1 MKQLKP
7 NESSRV
13 RMRIW
18 KPLATWLP
26 MAVMVLAAACTT
38 VTNPATGESE
48 LTTVTPAQERAI
60 GAQEHPKVVA
70 EFGGEY
76 GDSEL
81 KSYVNSIG
89 QSLAQNAELPADTF
103 TFTLLDSPVV
113 NAFALPGGYVYVTR
127 GLLTLLNDESELAG
141 VMGHEIGH
149 VTARHGARRQTRGTI
164 ANILAAGVGILT
176 GNRQVAQ
183 LGQVAAQGFLASYS
197 RDNEREA
204 DQLGVRYLGRTGYN
218 TLGMAHSLEA
228 IGRHSDLLAK
238 VSGAE
243 AQGFNFFQTHPQTP
257 ERVAN
262 TVQLAKLG
270 PTVQNPVTGRDQYL
284 ASISGMIYGDSP
296 AQGFARGTR
305 FVHPN
310 MRFAFDVPDGF
321 KLDNLPDA
329 VLAAGPD
336 GTRIAFDRETDRNAV
351 AQYRDMANYISRK
364 WARGARGR
372 DLRSTRI
379 GGFPA
384 ATATVFMTAQNGQQF
399 EARIAA
405 IRFSDSQIFR
415 FLMAA
420 PTQVAGRYARLFDD
434 AIYSFRSLTP
444 EQAAE
449 YRPLRVYAYTV
460 QRGDTVSELAS
471 RMNIDR
477 FDEERFRAINA
488 LGPDEG
494 LQVGQRIK
502 IIRE

>member
-1 MKQLKP
+1 
-7 NESSRV
+7 
-13 RMRIW
+13 MRIW
-18 KPLATWLP
+18 KSIAAWLP
-26 MAVMVLAAACTT
+26 IAALALTAACTT

-76 GDSEL
+76 GDAEL
-81 KSYVNSIG
+81 KQYVNSIG

-127 GLLTLLNDESELAG
+127 GLLTLLSDEAELAG

-164 ANILAAGVGILT
+164 ANILATGVGILT

-204 DQLGVRYLGRTGYN
+204 DQLGVRYLGRTGYD
-218 TLGMAHSLEA
+218 TMGMAHSLEA

-238 VSGAE
+238 VSGQE

-262 TVQLAKLG
+262 TVQLAKTG
-270 PTVQNPVTGRDQYL
+270 PTVQNPVVGRDRYL
-284 ASISGMIYGDSP
+284 SAISGMVYGDSP

-310 MRFAFDVPDGF
+310 LRFAFQVPDGF

-336 GTRIAFDRETDRNAV
+336 GTRVAFDRETDRNAV
-351 AQYRDMANYISRK
+351 AQYSDMASYISRK
-364 WARGARGR
+364 WARGARGGE
-372 DLRSTRI
+372 LRTTRI

-399 EARIAA
+399 EAKIAA
-405 IRFSDSQIFR
+405 IRFSETQIFR
-415 FLMAA
+415 FLLAA
-420 PTQVAGRYARLFDD
+420 PTQVAGRYARMFEDT
-434 AIYSFRSLTP
+434 IYSFRALT
-444 EQAAE
+444 EAEAAE
-449 YRPLRVYAYTV
+449 FKPLRVFAYTV
-460 QRGDTVSELAS
+460 RPGDTVSGLA
-471 RMNIDR
+471 RQMNIDG
-477 FDEERFRAINA
+477 FDEERFRTINA

-494 LQVGQRIK
+494 LQAGQRIK
-502 IIRE
+502 VIRE